1 MLPVHKDVE
10 KSMQK
15 AESILSEISEKD
27 NVDILVLSE
36 MVFTGYKFANI
47 KDIEPYLEKAGE
59 GPTFEWCKKQALRLK
74 CWVFCGYPEI
84 LVDQE
89 NETRYYNS

>member
-1 MLPVHKDVE
+1 
-10 KSMQK
+10 MQK

-59 GPTFEWCKKQALRLK
+59 GPTYEWCKK
-74 CWVFCGYPEI
+74 
-84 LVDQE
+84 
-89 NETRYYNS
+89 